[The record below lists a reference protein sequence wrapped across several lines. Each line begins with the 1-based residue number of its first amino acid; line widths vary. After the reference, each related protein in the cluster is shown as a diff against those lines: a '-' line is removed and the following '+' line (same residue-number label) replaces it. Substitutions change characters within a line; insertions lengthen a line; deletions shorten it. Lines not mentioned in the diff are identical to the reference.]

1 MEFMDD
7 ALEVLFKHS
16 SIDFISIDLMK
27 EPAVSITNKF
37 TEKLNICGE
46 SLYFNQFVHL
56 CSQQSSEMFLDSIES
71 VKKFEKE
78 VLHEKLMIIN
88 STNDEIWLEIFLSP
102 VIQNGVVVKLIGY
115 FKEISE
121 TVKFEEYMRQQT
133 YRDPLTNLFNRTYF
147 YKYLQSKEKGYGV
160 FIDLDGFKAVND
172 TYGHDAGDFLLM
184 QVAGRIHK
192 VFKTMGTSFRLS
204 GDEFFVFI
212 EDDSIKLNETLE
224 LLLEKIN
231 KLVSFG
237 GSKFGVSA
245 SIGVKT
251 FDKSKSIDAF
261 IKGCDE
267 LMYEA
272 KTSGK
277 NQYRIEKEN
286 S

>member
-1 MEFMDD
+1 
-7 ALEVLFKHS
+7 
-16 SIDFISIDLMK
+16 
-27 EPAVSITNKF
+27 
-37 TEKLNICGE
+37 
-46 SLYFNQFVHL
+46 
-56 CSQQSSEMFLDSIES
+56 
-71 VKKFEKE
+71 
-78 VLHEKLMIIN
+78 
-88 STNDEIWLEIFLSP
+88 
-102 VIQNGVVVKLIGY
+102 
-115 FKEISE
+115 
-121 TVKFEEYMRQQT
+121 
-133 YRDPLTNLFNRTYF
+133 
-147 YKYLQSKEKGYGV
+147 
-160 FIDLDGFKAVND
+160 
-172 TYGHDAGDFLLM
+172 
-184 QVAGRIHK
+184 
-192 VFKTMGTSFRLS
+192 MGTSFRLS